1 MIYQP
6 VSRKGAPME
15 DPAIISANIRR
26 YEELIE
32 SGADP
37 DTRER
42 ARKLLAEARA
52 ALAARQRVD
61 RRD

>member
-1 MIYQP
+1 
-6 VSRKGAPME
+6 ME

-32 SGADP
+32 SGADA

-42 ARKLLAEARA
+42 ARKLLAEARE
-52 ALAARQRVD
+52 ALAAHRRVERKD
-61 RRD
+61 